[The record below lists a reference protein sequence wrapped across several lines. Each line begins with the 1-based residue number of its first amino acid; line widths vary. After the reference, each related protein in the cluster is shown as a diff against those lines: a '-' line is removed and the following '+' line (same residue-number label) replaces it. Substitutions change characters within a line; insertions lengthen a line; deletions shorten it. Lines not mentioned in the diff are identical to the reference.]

1 MDSMSSMFQNVGS
14 AVQTAADAVRTDVRE
29 FFVGED
35 VGIGDGRAV
44 GSGVGR
50 AYCVLVKVELM
61 QMLKPSSVVVESVK
75 NDIDV
80 SLVTYHPCGPR
91 YPQKVTPSTVRPS
104 SGQSPVLV
112 LWM

>member
-1 MDSMSSMFQNVGS
+1 MGAAVGFPVGAVGAAVGS
-14 AVQTAADAVRTDVRE
+14 GIGVGVGSWLI
-29 FFVGED
+29 VGED

-50 AYCVLVKVELM
+50 PYCVLVKVELM

-80 SLVTYHPCGPR
+80 FGVTCHPCGPR
-91 YPQKVTPSTVRPS
+91 YPQKVTSSTVRPS
-104 SGQSPVLV
+104 YGQCVDKE
-112 LWM
+112 LWI